1 MKKGRF
7 FYVAT
12 PRIAKLRKKESGVT
26 IEQLSESSYIV
37 SEPVEYDPN
46 DKEGSLD
53 RFMDEFMLNECEI
66 FKLEDSN
73 GETIFTEEDFF

>member
-12 PRIAKLRKKESGVT
+12 PRIARLRKKESGVT
-26 IEQLSESSYIV
+26 IERLSESSYVV
-37 SEPVEYDPN
+37 SEPVEYDPA
-46 DKEGSLD
+46 DKDGSLD

-66 FKLEDSN
+66 FKLADSN
-73 GETIFTEEDFF
+73 GDIIFTEEDFF